1 MQDELFKDT
10 KMRLSKRIGIK
21 GKQFDKIKFAII
33 QRSIYAKPAYLND
46 GGFCGFT
53 FTIHS
58 TGRMSIVMANAIVQ
72 MISFR
77 KPSRVP
83 MTNSVSIT

>member
-1 MQDELFKDT
+1 
-10 KMRLSKRIGIK
+10 MRLSKRIGIK

-33 QRSIYAKPAYLND
+33 QRSIYSKPAYLND
-46 GGFCGFT
+46 GGFCRFT

-72 MISFR
+72 MIFSR
-77 KPSRVP
+77 KPSRAP
-83 MTNSVSIT
+83 MTNLVSIM